1 MSIPAFLCFDGRYP
15 VGNQMEHEV
24 QPEFVSRP
32 DNQTRAMKASLK
44 SPSHPAG
51 NPGVARICYRE
62 EKISLTVVIV
72 PARRG
77 TIDIPLTK
85 EKSSPDSPNDSIRT
99 RCVDIYPCLSSA
111 GE

>member
-15 VGNQMEHEV
+15 VGNRMEHEV
-24 QPEFVSRP
+24 QSEFVSRP
-32 DNQTRAMKASLK
+32 DNQTRVMKASLK

-51 NPGVARICYRE
+51 KLGATRFFCRE
-62 EKISLTVVIV
+62 EKFPLTVVIV
-72 PARRG
+72 PVRRG

-85 EKSSPDSPNDSIRT
+85 EKSSPDSLKDSIRT
-99 RCVDIYPCLSSA
+99 RCVHIYPRLSSA